1 MKKHIMMG
9 VLVNKL
15 FSLIIKFGMVLIGQK
30 DCNPDILHLRCRC
43 KIFLLGVKESKN
55 DCL

>member
-1 MKKHIMMG
+1 MMG